1 MVMICDDVTWFILV
15 HLGRCIWWKRSV
27 NFWEKDEQVQQK
39 SVPILSHLTDFWW
52 SAALPQCHQP
62 ETAWGVPNCHP
73 YLPDLPFLR
82 APPEQTYRKTESCTS
97 ATMSRSSKMLQSWRK
112 RSQGTSG
119 SQNWTHTKAFV
130 FLLSIH
136 LNTPSL
142 AGYSSLLL
150 RIARWTKWDFQP
162 PWWMAENNPQMQS
175 ETAMT
180 NQWQRHFQHYWGR
193 KHQALEVK
201 VLKRWNAW
209 AGHVAESRAGSETVV
224 CELRLQFCKCK
235 DVISDKF
242 FSRVYVD
249 KSNLWPKCTL
259 LSQNVRNGC
268 TYEQR

>member
-1 MVMICDDVTWFILV
+1 MSSAPAKRTRWKDTSKASATMDRRSSALTEVCRRLGPQTTSPRQSYGVTELPRSYHGVTMVMICDDVTWFILV

-136 LNTPSL
+136 LNTPSS

-193 KHQALEVK
+193 KHQA
-201 VLKRWNAW
+201 VLVLRW
-209 AGHVAESRAGSETVV
+209 R
-224 CELRLQFCKCK
+224 C
-235 DVISDKF
+235 
-242 FSRVYVD
+242 
-249 KSNLWPKCTL
+249 
-259 LSQNVRNGC
+259 
-268 TYEQR
+268 